1 MNGLMDKWELYEFFL
16 WDPFRKRFNV
26 SKELDRK
33 IDLVTLNNGGKVTH
47 LKDAT
52 LRDVLAAW
60 KASTTPPKTYDELK
74 EENEKLKAQLAS
86 LNEPYLLL
94 TPSGELSN
102 NLNYNAG
109 LNEELP
115 TACPPSGSIK

>member
-1 MNGLMDKWELYEFFL
+1 MT
-16 WDPFRKRFNV
+16 
-26 SKELDRK
+26 
-33 IDLVTLNNGGKVTH
+33 ITNGGKVTH
-47 LKDAT
+47 LIDAT
-52 LRDVLAAW
+52 LKDVLVAW

-74 EENEKLKAQLAS
+74 KENEKLKAQLAS

-115 TACPPSGSIK
+115 TACPPQEALN